1 MMEHSACLHE
11 EQLQGQS
18 RAIERIDAEL
28 SYKKE
33 RLDELKEDNRRMEEK
48 LDDIKDCLNKIQVA
62 SNKNDSVLEARLV
75 AMETKIDD
83 LEEKV
88 DETKKTL
95 DAKIDGNKKD
105 IENRTNQAY
114 VKIGLIF
121 TGITIVISII
131 PWIIRGG

>member
-1 MMEHSACLHE
+1 MEHNCLHE

-33 RLDELKEDNRRMEEK
+33 KLQELKEDNRRMEEK
-48 LDDIKDCLNKIQVA
+48 LDDIKDCLNKIQVV
-62 SNKNDSVLEARLV
+62 SNKNDSELEVRLK
-75 AMETKIDD
+75 ATETKIDD

-88 DETKKTL
+88 DN
-95 DAKIDGNKKD
+95 NKKD
-105 IENRTNQAY
+105 LENRTNQAY

>member
-1 MMEHSACLHE
+1 MEHSICLHE

-33 RLDELKEDNRRMEEK
+33 KLHELKEDNRRMEEK
-48 LDDIKDCLNKIQVA
+48 LDDIKDCLNKMQVA
-62 SNKNDSVLEARLV
+62 SNKNDSELEVRLK
-75 AMETKIDD
+75 ATETKIDD

-88 DETKKTL
+88 DN
-95 DAKIDGNKKD
+95 NKKD
-105 IENRTNQAY
+105 LENRTNQGY

-121 TGITIVISII
+121 SAIMVVIGVLPYFIK
-131 PWIIRGG
+131 

>member
-1 MMEHSACLHE
+1 MEHSACLHE

-28 SYKKE
+28 GYKKE

-48 LDDIKDCLNKIQVA
+48 LDDIKNCLNKMQVA
-62 SNKNDSVLEARLV
+62 SNKNDSELEVRLKAV
-75 AMETKIDD
+75 ETKIDD

-88 DETKKTL
+88 DNNK
-95 DAKIDGNKKD
+95 DDIDK
-105 IENRTNQAY
+105 RTNQGY

-121 TGITIVISII
+121 SAIMVVIGVLPYFIK
-131 PWIIRGG
+131 